1 MSLASKAG
9 DLLYTFRFL
18 KMLTTPWDETDAFK
32 LGLIDENGKR
42 IKSEKVDSSE
52 KKVALGPFVRL
63 VFNVKRAL
71 GKLPGGKTTIGSYA
85 AALFLLKE
93 HYSVSEKNLTRIC
106 VEAGIDPLDMI
117 AEDHAWYVLENN
129 QLSPGIYRVKG
140 DKLLGEGLEDAVR
153 AKDQIR
159 ILDESIPVGDVFG
172 MNVYEAMHL
181 TTNKMVY
188 ITLGEIYK

>member
-71 GKLPGGKTTIGSYA
+71 GKLPGGKTTVGSYA

-140 DKLLGEGLEDAVR
+140 DKLLGERLEDAVR

-159 ILDESIPVGDVFG
+159 ILDESFPVGDVFG

>member
-18 KMLTTPWDETDAFK
+18 KMLTTPWKETDAFK

-42 IKSEKVDSSE
+42 IKSEKVDSSD
-52 KKVALGPFVRL
+52 KKMALGPFVRL
-63 VFNVKRAL
+63 VFNVKRAI

-93 HYSVSEKNLTRIC
+93 HYSVSDKNLTKIC
-106 VEAGIDPLDMI
+106 VEVGIDPLDML
-117 AEDHAWYVLENN
+117 AEDHAWYVLENS
-129 QLSPGIYRVKG
+129 QLAPGIYRVKG

-159 ILDESIPVGDVFG
+159 ILDESFPVGDVFG
-172 MNVYEAMHL
+172 MNVYEAIHL
-181 TTNKMVY
+181 TTKKMVY

>member
-18 KMLTTPWDETDAFK
+18 KMLTTPWKETDAFK

-42 IKSEKVDSSE
+42 IKSEKVDSSD
-52 KKVALGPFVRL
+52 KKMALGPFVRL
-63 VFNVKRAL
+63 VFNVKRAI

-93 HYSVSEKNLTRIC
+93 HYSVSDKNLTKIC
-106 VEAGIDPLDMI
+106 VEVGIDPLDML
-117 AEDHAWYVLENN
+117 AEDHAWYVLENS
-129 QLSPGIYRVKG
+129 QLTPGIYRVKG

-159 ILDESIPVGDVFG
+159 ILDESFPVGDVFG
-172 MNVYEAMHL
+172 MNVYEAIHL
-181 TTNKMVY
+181 TTKKMVY

>member
-18 KMLTTPWDETDAFK
+18 KMLTTPWTETDAFK
-32 LGLIDENGKR
+32 LGLIDEEGKR
-42 IKSEKVDSSE
+42 IKSEKVDSPD
-52 KKVALGPFVRL
+52 KKTALGPFVRL
-63 VFNVKRAL
+63 VFNVKRAI

-85 AALFLLKE
+85 AAIFLLKE
-93 HYSVSEKNLTRIC
+93 HYSVSEKNLRRIC
-106 VEAGIDPLDMI
+106 NEAGIDPLDMI

-129 QLSPGIYRVKG
+129 QLAPGIYRVKD

-159 ILDESIPVGDVFG
+159 ILDESFPVGDVFG
-172 MNVYEAMHL
+172 MNVYEAIHL

>member
-18 KMLTTPWDETDAFK
+18 KMLTTPWKETDAFK

-42 IKSEKVDSSE
+42 IKSEKVDSSD
-52 KKVALGPFVRL
+52 KKTALGPFVRL

-71 GKLPGGKTTIGSYA
+71 GKLPGGKTTVGSYA

-93 HYSVSEKNLTRIC
+93 HYSVGEKNLTRIC

-129 QLSPGIYRVKG
+129 QLAPGIYRVKG
-140 DKLLGEGLEDAVR
+140 DKLLGEGLEDVVR

-159 ILDESIPVGDVFG
+159 ILDESFPVGDVFG
-172 MNVYEAMHL
+172 MNVYEAIHL
-181 TTNKMVY
+181 TSKKMVY

>member
-18 KMLTTPWDETDAFK
+18 KMLTTPWKETDAFK

-42 IKSEKVDSSE
+42 IKSEKVDSSD
-52 KKVALGPFVRL
+52 KKMALGPFVRL
-63 VFNVKRAL
+63 VFNVKRAI

-93 HYSVSEKNLTRIC
+93 HYSVSDKNLTKIC
-106 VEAGIDPLDMI
+106 VEVGIDPLDML

-129 QLSPGIYRVKG
+129 QLAPGIYRVKG

-159 ILDESIPVGDVFG
+159 ILDESFPVGDVFG
-172 MNVYEAMHL
+172 MNVYEAIHL
-181 TTNKMVY
+181 TTKKMVY

>member
-18 KMLTTPWDETDAFK
+18 KMLTTPWKETDAFK

-42 IKSEKVDSSE
+42 IKSEKVDSSD
-52 KKVALGPFVRL
+52 KKMALGPFVRL
-63 VFNVKRAL
+63 VFNVKRAI

-93 HYSVSEKNLTRIC
+93 HYSVSDKNLTKIC
-106 VEAGIDPLDMI
+106 VEVGIDPLDML
-117 AEDHAWYVLENN
+117 AEDHAWYVLDNS
-129 QLSPGIYRVKG
+129 QLAPGIYRVKG

-159 ILDESIPVGDVFG
+159 ILDESFPVGDVFG
-172 MNVYEAMHL
+172 MNVYEAIHL
-181 TTNKMVY
+181 TTKKMVY

>member
-140 DKLLGEGLEDAVR
+140 DKLLGERLEDAVR

-159 ILDESIPVGDVFG
+159 ILDESFPVGDVFG